1 MYAHGDIWNDHKVE
15 QNLETKPSNSPK
27 SKKNGFQRIFAN
39 MKRAKSKNFFTVIFG
54 NLIKNGLVLMEI
66 L

>member
-39 MKRAKSKNFFTVIFG
+39 MKRAKSKNFFHRHFR
-54 NLIKNGLVLMEI
+54 KFD
-66 L
+66 